1 MRACSPESDQMA
13 TNNSAR
19 SYLFVPANRPER
31 FAKAHACG
39 ADVVILDLEDAVS
52 TDDKDRARHLLVDYL
67 ATGGSGMVR
76 INATQTQWFEDDIRV
91 CRKDGV
97 RGVILPKAESA
108 ADIALVVKHLPP
120 EVKVLPLIET
130 AKGMA
135 NVSEIA
141 AAPGVERLVFG
152 TVDFRTELGIEG
164 DDQELLF
171 FRSMLVLASRVAGI
185 ASPVDGVTV
194 SISDVDELHRAS
206 ERGRRLGFGAKLCI
220 HPAQVSGVN
229 GAYRATETQLAW
241 AKKVVEQAK
250 TSPGAFQLDG
260 EMVDAPVIARAVDLL
275 RQAGLQPD

>member
-1 MRACSPESDQMA
+1 MA
-13 TNNSAR
+13 TITSAR

-39 ADVVILDLEDAVS
+39 ADMVILDLEDAVS
-52 TDDKDRARHLLVDYL
+52 AEDKDRARHLLADYL

-76 INATQTQWFEDDIRV
+76 INATQTQWFEGDVRV
-91 CRKDGV
+91 CREGGV
-97 RGVILPKAESA
+97 RGVVLPKAESA
-108 ADIALVVKHLPP
+108 ADVALVVRHLPP
-120 EVKVLPLIET
+120 GVKVLPLVET

-141 AAPGVERLVFG
+141 AASGVERLVFG

-164 DDQELLF
+164 DDEELLY
-171 FRSMLVLASRVAGI
+171 FRSMLVLASRAAGI

-194 SISDVDELHRAS
+194 SISDVDELRRAS

-229 GAYRATETQLAW
+229 DAYRPTAIQLDW
-241 AKKVVEQAK
+241 AKKVLARAK

-260 EMVDAPVIARAVDLL
+260 EMVDAPVIMRASDLL
-275 RQAGLQPD
+275 RQAGEQPD